1 MTRLRARILSTLVL
15 AAGTPGN
22 AWSCATCGCSLSADA
37 ATGYSATAGWRFG
50 LQFDYI
56 DQNEL
61 RSGTHSA
68 SPQQVVEA
76 PSNAA
81 LRGGEIEAQTIN
93 RYLTAGITYSPN
105 PDWYVDLRLPYVMRD
120 HWTYGV
126 QVQPYSPAD
135 TAPDQLSYAQAFGLG
150 DARLVGNY
158 QGFLPTRNFGVQLGV
173 KLPTGAYGS
182 ARLFNHGPLA
192 GSPLDASLQP
202 GTGSTD
208 LIIGAYYYT
217 AISQNF
223 DVIANGQ
230 FQSALWHK
238 QNQPGQD
245 FRPGNS
251 VLGAFGL
258 RYLASPSLVPQA
270 QINIIH
276 KTPDLGAL
284 ADTADTAGTVVYLSP
299 GLTARITR
307 RLHAYAFVQVPVYSN
322 LSGYQLLPRWT
333 ASVGLSYAP

>member
-1 MTRLRARILSTLVL
+1 MPCLTSPTFCTLAL
-15 AAGTPGN
+15 AALVPAG
-22 AWSCATCGCSLSADA
+22 AWGCASCGCSLSADA
-37 ATGYSATAGWRFG
+37 ATGYAATAGWRLG
-50 LQFDYI
+50 LQFDFI
-56 DQNEL
+56 NQDEL
-61 RSGTHSA
+61 RSGTRSA
-68 SPQQVVEA
+68 SPQQVVEQ
-76 PSNAA
+76 PSIPA
-81 LRGGEIEAQTIN
+81 LHGGEIEAQTIN
-93 RYLTAGITYSPN
+93 RYLTAGVTYSPN

-126 QVQPYSPAD
+126 QVQPYTPAA

-150 DARLVGNY
+150 DARVVGNY
-158 QGFLPTRNFGVQLGV
+158 QGFLPTRNIGVQLGF
-173 KLPTGAYGS
+173 KLPTGAYGTS
-182 ARLFNHGPLA
+182 RPFNYGPLTGA
-192 GSPLDASLQP
+192 PLDASLQP

-208 LIIGAYYYT
+208 LILGAYYYT

-230 FQSALWHK
+230 FQSALWHR

-251 VLGAFGL
+251 VLGAIGL

-270 QINIIH
+270 QVNVVH
-276 KTPDLGAL
+276 KTADQGAL

-299 GLTARITR
+299 GLTVRVTR
-307 RLHAYAFVQVPVYSN
+307 RVHVYAFVQVPVISN